1 MSDQADILAPPT
13 AAPTDMLP
21 SQAGMTAAAAAALFP
36 GPHRGDYY
44 ISVLKRLSQIR
55 AVKRYLEIGVCTG
68 ESFAQIVAERAVGVD
83 PGFRLSHNVAAGKT
97 EVRLF
102 QMPSDAFFAEVD
114 VTEVLGGPLDFAF
127 LDGMHQFEYLLRDFY
142 NTERVASP
150 RGLIALHDCLPL
162 AEPMLLRDSQEAVR
176 LSRETPY
183 NGWWTGDVWKVVA
196 ILAKYRPD
204 LRIVCVDAP
213 PTGLVFVSN
222 LDPGSDSLRR
232 DYCRIVDEFAAVPNT
247 AEGLAA
253 FYARTPLVPTAR
265 ILSGFDHSLY
275 FRA

>member
-1 MSDQADILAPPT
+1 MSDQADLVVHPTLAPDLSD
-13 AAPTDMLP
+13 APVGSPVLPAPPPLP
-21 SQAGMTAAAAAALFP
+21 SLHP
-36 GPHRGDYY
+36 GDYY
-44 ISVLKRLSQIR
+44 IGVLKRLSHIR

-68 ESFAQIVAERAVGVD
+68 ESLAQIAAERAVGVD
-83 PGFRLSHNVAAGKT
+83 PKFQLSHNVAAGKT
-97 EVRLF
+97 DVRLF

-114 VTEVLGGPLDFAF
+114 VAAALGGPVDFAF

-162 AEPMLLRDSQEAVR
+162 SERMILRSSEEAVR
-176 LSRETPY
+176 LSRGTPY
-183 NGWWTGDVWKVVA
+183 EGWWTGDVWKVVA
-196 ILAKYRPD
+196 ILRKHRPD

-213 PTGLVFVSN
+213 PTGLVFISN
-222 LDPGSDSLRR
+222 LDPASDSLRR
-232 DYCRIVDEFAAVPNT
+232 DYCRIVDAFAAVPNT
-247 AEGLAA
+247 AEELAA
-253 FYARTPLVPTAR
+253 FYAGLSLVPTAR

>member
-1 MSDQADILAPPT
+1 MQSVGTWKSAFAPEKASRRSLLRARLEWILRFASPT
-13 AAPTDMLP
+13 
-21 SQAGMTAAAAAALFP
+21 
-36 GPHRGDYY
+36 
-44 ISVLKRLSQIR
+44 I
-55 AVKRYLEIGVCTG
+55 
-68 ESFAQIVAERAVGVD
+68 
-83 PGFRLSHNVAAGKT
+83 AAGKT
-97 EVRLF
+97 DVRLF

-114 VTEVLGGPLDFAF
+114 VTAALGGPVDFAF

-142 NTERVASP
+142 NTERIAGP
-150 RGLIALHDCLPL
+150 NGLIALHDCLPL
-162 AEPMLLRDSQEAVR
+162 TKQMILRDSQEAVR

-204 LRIVCVDAP
+204 LRLVCVDAP

-222 LDPGSDSLRR
+222 LDPGNDSLRR
-232 DYCRIVDEFAAVPNT
+232 DYCRIVEEFALVPNT

-253 FYARTPLVPTAR
+253 FYDAITVVPTAR

>member
-1 MSDQADILAPPT
+1 MYDQADLLTPPAPPPEIAASPPEA
-13 AAPTDMLP
+13 AAPP
-21 SQAGMTAAAAAALFP
+21 APAPFR
-36 GPHRGDYY
+36 GPHGGDYY
-44 ISVLKRLSQIR
+44 ISVLKRLSQVR

-68 ESFAQIVAERAVGVD
+68 ESFAQITAQRAVGVD
-83 PGFRLSHNVAAGKT
+83 PSFRLTHNVAAGKA

-114 VTEVLGGPLDFAF
+114 VTAALGGPADFAF

-142 NTERVASP
+142 NTERIASP

-162 AEPMLLRDSQEAVR
+162 SEPMLLRDSQEAVR

-183 NGWWTGDVWKVVA
+183 DGWWTGDVWKVVA

-222 LDPGSDSLRR
+222 LDPGNDSLRR
-232 DYCRIVDEFAAVPNT
+232 DYCRIIDEFAAVPNT

-253 FYARTPLVPTAR
+253 FYAGTPLVPTAR

>member
-1 MSDQADILAPPT
+1 MP
-13 AAPTDMLP
+13 P
-21 SQAGMTAAAAAALFP
+21 SQVGAASAEASAPLP

-44 ISVLKRLSQIR
+44 ISVLKRLSQTR
-55 AVKRYLEIGVCTG
+55 AVKRYLEVGVCTG

-83 PGFRLSHNVAAGKT
+83 PAFRLTHNVATNKT

-102 QMPSDAFFAEVD
+102 QMSSDAFFAEVD
-114 VTEVLGGPLDFAF
+114 VPAALGGPADFAF

-204 LRIVCVDAP
+204 LRIVCADAP

-253 FYARTPLVPTAR
+253 FYSGISLVPTAR
-265 ILSGFDHSLY
+265 ILLGFDHSLY